1 MYATHADELRRA
13 SAAYKEGRLY
23 QAFDLYKQLADAGHA
38 ESQVFVAWML
48 SLGVGCTRNEAEA
61 ATYYERAAALGN
73 PVGCFYFGRW
83 LTRAGEH
90 KSAYEFYLRGAD
102 GNHVPSMF
110 RVGLSLARGK
120 GVAVDLQRAYDVLS
134 IAAMR
139 GHAYA
144 LRELAVQDL
153 RGGRGLLW
161 MPIGLVEFVA
171 ALCWGVAVSIFNKD
185 SDLLRG

>member
-1 MYATHADELRRA
+1 MDSTHANELRRA
-13 SAAYKEGRLY
+13 NSAYKAGRLRE
-23 QAFDLYKQLADAGHA
+23 AFSLYEQLANAGHA

-48 SLGVGCTRNEAEA
+48 SNGLGCAKNDA
-61 ATYYERAAALGN
+61 AAAIFYERAAALGN
-73 PVGCFYFGRW
+73 PIGCFYFARW
-83 LTRAGEH
+83 LT
-90 KSAYEFYLRGAD
+90 KSGQHEPAFEFYLRAANR
-102 GNHVPSMF
+102 NHLPSAF

-120 GVAVDLQRAYDVLS
+120 GVPVDLARAYSALS
-134 IAAMR
+134 NAALR

-153 RGGRGLLW
+153 RGGRGLIC
-161 MPIGLVEFVA
+161 MPIGLLEFAV

>member
-1 MYATHADELRRA
+1 MYLTHADDLRRA
-13 SAAYKEGRLY
+13 NAAYKEGRLR

-48 SLGVGCTRNEAEA
+48 SLGVGCTRSEAEA

-73 PVGCFYFGRW
+73 SVGCFYFGRW

-90 KSAYEFYLRGAD
+90 KLAYEFYLRGAD

-134 IAAMR
+134 SAAMR